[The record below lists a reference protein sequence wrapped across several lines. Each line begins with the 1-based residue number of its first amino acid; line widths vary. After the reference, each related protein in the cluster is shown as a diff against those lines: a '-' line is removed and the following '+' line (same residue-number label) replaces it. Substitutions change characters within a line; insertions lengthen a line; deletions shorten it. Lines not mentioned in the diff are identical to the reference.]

1 MIQGLVV
8 ELRRELA
15 LGAERAHSMN
25 LAEQSLA
32 TPPKARPPNLHSE
45 NPLEGKNDVLVP
57 PTPLAG
63 VGERATPRTRA
74 RCRELPVAARGA
86 TRSEP
91 SPQLITQ

>member
-15 LGAERAHSMN
+15 LGAERAHTMH
-25 LAEQSLA
+25 LAEQTLA
-32 TPPKARPPNLHSE
+32 TPTARPPNLYAE
-45 NPLEGKNDVLVP
+45 TPLEGKNDVLVP

-63 VGERATPRTRA
+63 VGERATPRNRA
-74 RCRELPVAARGA
+74 RCRELPVAARGPA
-86 TRSEP
+86 RSEP